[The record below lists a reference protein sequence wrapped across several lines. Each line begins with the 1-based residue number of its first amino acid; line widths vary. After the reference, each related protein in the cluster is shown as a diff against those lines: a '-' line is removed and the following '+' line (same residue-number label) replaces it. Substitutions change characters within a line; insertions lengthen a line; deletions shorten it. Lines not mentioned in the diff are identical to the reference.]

1 MVKPSTGIGVKNSN
15 VVKNGFGAKNVNAV
29 KKVNSLGLDLLSSEV
44 RAKNF

>member
-1 MVKPSTGIGVKNSN
+1 
-15 VVKNGFGAKNVNAV
+15 VVKNGFGVKNGFSAKNVNAV